1 MARPRKLFLSS
12 EACKDLDLVTEP
24 LRKDVIVRLQLL
36 KRFPMIG
43 VALVGKLKGLR
54 ATTVGLFR
62 IFYRLTG
69 RGVEVAYIRHCKRKS
84 PAR

>member
-1 MARPRKLFLSS
+1 
-12 EACKDLDLVTEP
+12 
-24 LRKDVIVRLQLL
+24 LQLL